1 MAVVTAKI
9 ERVMTSNYLY
19 TLFFKDGTKI
29 EISKS
34 YFNQSGR
41 PKAGDT
47 FSILQM
53 RDKEG
58 NLQTE
63 MRLNGK
69 PVGPD
74 PR

>member
-1 MAVVTAKI
+1 MAAVTAKI

-19 TLFFKDGTKI
+19 TLFFGDDTKI
-29 EISKS
+29 EICKS
-34 YFNQSGR
+34 YFNRSGR
-41 PKAGDT
+41 PKAGDN

-53 RDKEG
+53 RDKDG